1 MKIFV
6 KKGKLADTK
15 SQTIILTLFEDS
27 KKLTGVA
34 LEIDKKSDGLISEL
48 IENGDFQAKPS
59 QISVTTVV
67 LIMQL
72 PVGLNLPSKHRELPL
87 ADSSIQLYTGNPYF
101 TITKPPANYSA
112 FLPRLKAGGFQMMF

>member
-15 SQTIILTLFEDS
+15 SQAIILTLFEDS

-48 IENGDFQAKPS
+48 IRTAILKP
-59 QISVTTVV
+59 
-67 LIMQL
+67 
-72 PVGLNLPSKHRELPL
+72 NL
-87 ADSSIQLYTGNPYF
+87 
-101 TITKPPANYSA
+101 
-112 FLPRLKAGGFQMMF
+112 LKYP